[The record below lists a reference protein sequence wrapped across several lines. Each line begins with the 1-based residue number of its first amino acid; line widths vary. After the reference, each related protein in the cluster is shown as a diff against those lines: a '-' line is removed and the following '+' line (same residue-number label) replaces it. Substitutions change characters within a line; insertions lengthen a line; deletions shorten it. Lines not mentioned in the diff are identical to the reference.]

1 MYMGRYTLEQTMAK
15 QTTAIRLWEVFSDC
29 KLGQLEKLIGKAE
42 KKQVRMAVVLAQKSH
57 QHLLLNG
64 HKPENSECNRRPCF
78 PACPKKISVRVRW
91 RQKNSIKAIPSSLL
105 TSSSVYSSS
114 SGKRIASRTSGSLRY
129 SAILFSTLSR

>member
-1 MYMGRYTLEQTMAK
+1 MIKEKNFFVYMGRYTLEQTMAK

-91 RQKNSIKAIPSSLL
+91 RQKNLHNCL
-105 TSSSVYSSS
+105 RRRLFSSSYS
-114 SGKRIASRTSGSLRY
+114 
-129 SAILFSTLSR
+129 